1 MTSKGL
7 NEALNGWFKAYENHY
22 GLGAFFNALE
32 EHAIETTTNAEE
44 E

>member
-7 NEALNGWFKAYENHY
+7 GEALNVWFKAYEKH
-22 GLGAFFNALE
+22 LGEAQ
-32 EHAIETTTNAEE
+32 TTNAEE

>member
-7 NEALNGWFKAYENHY
+7 NEALNVWFKAYENHL
-22 GLGAFFNALE
+22 GMGAFFHMLE
-32 EHAIETTTNAEE
+32 EHAADITANAEE